1 MLGGLDC
8 TVLIRPDCSISG
20 NSESHSINSE
30 GSCYNMIL
38 HILNQDAVIKVTISE
53 EQIIRKKSLIIS
65 YLVWLWEKNLIELS

>member
-1 MLGGLDC
+1 
-8 TVLIRPDCSISG
+8 
-20 NSESHSINSE
+20 
-30 GSCYNMIL
+30 MIL